1 MQDAMAPG
9 APRLHEFGNV
19 LRHVHLMHG
28 DPGGAEADVWVEG
41 YYETAMQDQ
50 AALAPRPGWPF
61 RPKMA
66 ASTSTSQRNGST
78 STANK
83 SLPASAYPKIR

>member
-1 MQDAMAPG
+1 M
-9 APRLHEFGNV
+9 

-50 AALAPRPGWPF
+50 AALGPRPGWPF

-66 ASTSTSQRNGST
+66 ASPLHHNAMAPRRPD
-78 STANK
+78 K
-83 SLPASAYPKIR
+83 SLPCLGLPKIR